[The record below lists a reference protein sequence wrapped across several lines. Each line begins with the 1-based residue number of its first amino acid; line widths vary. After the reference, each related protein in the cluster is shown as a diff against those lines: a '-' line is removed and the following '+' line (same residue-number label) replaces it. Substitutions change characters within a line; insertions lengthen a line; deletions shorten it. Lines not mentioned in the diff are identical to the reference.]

1 MTPADGSTSRPS
13 SLNRRDFFAAIVADA
28 RANLPPELA
37 RFRHRVNSM
46 LLKLDYGNDRVHY
59 EVWTDGA
66 RGRVEI
72 GLHFEDGPA
81 STMAYLAFFDQRIVE
96 IKHLLGPQIELERW
110 TTSWGHLFESEQ
122 LGRLD
127 RRFAETV
134 SPPPRGPDRD
144 PATDGRGGGDP
155 AGAARRH
162 ARRPRPLATACQE
175 MRRAER
181 ACAGEV
187 PKRTPRA
194 ARRPPSAIP
203 FLVRKMREGIYRFML
218 VRPVL

>member
-1 MTPADGSTSRPS
+1 MTPAGGSTSRPS
-13 SLNRRDFFAAIVADA
+13 NLNRRDFFAAIVADA
-28 RANLPPELA
+28 RAILPPELA
-37 RFRHRVNSM
+37 RFQHRENSM

-66 RGRVEI
+66 RGRIEI

-134 SPPPRGPDRD
+134 SRRLAAQIAILQPMVEEAAIPPAQRDLTPGDRGRW
-144 PATDGRGGGDP
+144 R
-155 AGAARRH
+155 
-162 ARRPRPLATACQE
+162 
-175 MRRAER
+175 RRA
-181 ACAGEV
+181 
-187 PKRTPRA
+187 KR
-194 ARRPPSAIP
+194 
-203 FLVRKMREGIYRFML
+203 
-218 VRPVL
+218 

>member
-1 MTPADGSTSRPS
+1 MTPAGGSFTRSS
-13 SLNRRDFFAAIVADA
+13 SLNRRDFFAVIVADA
-28 RANLPPELA
+28 QAHLPPELA
-37 RFRHRVNSM
+37 RFRHRVNPM

-59 EVWTDGA
+59 EVWADGA

-134 SPPPRGPDRD
+134 AGRLAAQIAILQPMVEEAAIPPAQRDFTPGDRGRW
-144 PATDGRGGGDP
+144 R
-155 AGAARRH
+155 
-162 ARRPRPLATACQE
+162 
-175 MRRAER
+175 RRA
-181 ACAGEV
+181 
-187 PKRTPRA
+187 KR
-194 ARRPPSAIP
+194 
-203 FLVRKMREGIYRFML
+203 
-218 VRPVL
+218 

>member
-13 SLNRRDFFAAIVADA
+13 NLKRRDFFAAIVADA
-28 RANLPPELA
+28 QVHLPPELA
-37 RFRHRVNSM
+37 RFHHRVNPM

-59 EVWTDGA
+59 EVWADGA
-66 RGRVEI
+66 RGRTEI

-127 RRFAETV
+127 RGFAETV
-134 SPPPRGPDRD
+134 ARRLAAQIATLQPMVEEAAIPPAQRD
-144 PATDGRGGGDP
+144 DVASGRGHW
-155 AGAARRH
+155 R
-162 ARRPRPLATACQE
+162 
-175 MRRAER
+175 RRA
-181 ACAGEV
+181 
-187 PKRTPRA
+187 KR
-194 ARRPPSAIP
+194 
-203 FLVRKMREGIYRFML
+203 
-218 VRPVL
+218 

>member
-1 MTPADGSTSRPS
+1 MTAADGSINRS
-13 SLNRRDFFAAIVADA
+13 SGLNRRDFFAVIVADA

-37 RFRHRVNSM
+37 RVPPPRRTRCCSR
-46 LLKLDYGNDRVHY
+46 LDYGNDRIHY
-59 EVWTDGA
+59 EVWADGA

-127 RRFAETV
+127 RGFAETV
-134 SPPPRGPDRD
+134 
-144 PATDGRGGGDP
+144 
-155 AGAARRH
+155 ARR
-162 ARRPRPLATACQE
+162 LAAQIAILQPMVE
-175 MRRAER
+175 EA
-181 ACAGEV
+181 
-187 PKRTPRA
+187 
-194 ARRPPSAIP
+194 AIP
-203 FLVRKMREGIYRFML
+203 RRQRRREPR
-218 VRPVL
+218 

>member
-1 MTPADGSTSRPS
+1 MVTHEDGSISRPS

-37 RFRHRVNSM
+37 RFRHRANPM
-46 LLKLDYGNDRVHY
+46 LLKLEYGNDRVHY
-59 EVWTDGA
+59 EVWADGA
-66 RGRVEI
+66 RRRVEI

-134 SPPPRGPDRD
+134 
-144 PATDGRGGGDP
+144 
-155 AGAARRH
+155 ARR
-162 ARRPRPLATACQE
+162 LTAQITILQPMVE
-175 MRRAER
+175 EAAIPPAQRDVTPGDRGRWRRRA
-181 ACAGEV
+181 
-187 PKRTPRA
+187 KR
-194 ARRPPSAIP
+194 
-203 FLVRKMREGIYRFML
+203 
-218 VRPVL
+218 

>member
-1 MTPADGSTSRPS
+1 MTPVDGSNNHS
-13 SLNRRDFFAAIVADA
+13 SGLNRRDFFAVVVSDA

-37 RFRHRVNSM
+37 RFRHRANSM
-46 LLKLDYGNDRVHY
+46 LLKLDYGNDRIHY

-81 STMAYLAFFDQRIVE
+81 STMAYLAFFDRRIVE

-110 TTSWGHLFESEQ
+110 TTSWGHLFVSEQ

-134 SPPPRGPDRD
+134 
-144 PATDGRGGGDP
+144 
-155 AGAARRH
+155 ARR
-162 ARRPRPLATACQE
+162 LAAQIAVLQPMVQE
-175 MRRAER
+175 AAIPPAQRDVTPGDRGRWRRRA
-181 ACAGEV
+181 
-187 PKRTPRA
+187 KR
-194 ARRPPSAIP
+194 
-203 FLVRKMREGIYRFML
+203 
-218 VRPVL
+218 

>member
-1 MTPADGSTSRPS
+1 MTAADGSINRSAG
-13 SLNRRDFFAAIVADA
+13 LNRRDFFAAILADA

-37 RFRHRVNSM
+37 GFRHRANSM

-81 STMAYLAFFDQRIVE
+81 STVAYLAFFDQRIVE

-110 TTSWGHLFESEQ
+110 TASWGHLFESEQ

-134 SPPPRGPDRD
+134 AAPPRGPDRD
-144 PATDGRGGGDP
+144 PAADGRGGGDP
-155 AGAARRH
+155 AGAARRTPGD
-162 ARRPRPLATACQE
+162 RGRWR
-175 MRRAER
+175 RRA
-181 ACAGEV
+181 
-187 PKRTPRA
+187 KR
-194 ARRPPSAIP
+194 
-203 FLVRKMREGIYRFML
+203 
-218 VRPVL
+218 